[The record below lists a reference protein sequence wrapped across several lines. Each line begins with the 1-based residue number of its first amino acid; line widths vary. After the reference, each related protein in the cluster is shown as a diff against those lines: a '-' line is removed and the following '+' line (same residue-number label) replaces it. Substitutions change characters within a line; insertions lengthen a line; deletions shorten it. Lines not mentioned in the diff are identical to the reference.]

1 MSSKKSKFQD
11 LFDTRRG
18 AEPTVTELPA
28 EQPASRAEH
37 PVEPSAPPQAK
48 RPSKEQGGKYK
59 DPNYQ
64 KVTTYLKG
72 DTYRAARMVLL
83 QEGSKVDFSE
93 LVEELVAKWLQEKKG
108 SVSV

>member
-1 MSSKKSKFQD
+1 MNSKKSKFQD
-11 LFDTRRG
+11 LFDTRREV
-18 AEPTVTELPA
+18 EPAVSDVPT
-28 EQPASRAEH
+28 EQPVSGEEH
-37 PVEPSAPPQAK
+37 PVHPSTPPQAK

-93 LVEELVAKWLQEKKG
+93 LVEDLVAKWLQEKKG